1 MHLWETLLYW
11 RLTRKLCLT
20 EGSFYQLVALVY
32 STHARHTGV
41 FFGRV
46 GWRHLHRHRS
56 QHLRCPSALFISRQ
70 INLAKSKHEPPSL
83 PHHQIIL
90 QIAVGVTGPPVLWPQ
105 PPAANQLL
113 HLFRVTSLKRRSNG
127 FVTGGL
133 LCCSTCYTTA
143 HHLLS
148 SAWVDIHRWERDVH
162 LVGCTR
168 LHSGECHLVIEQFRT
183 LKLPK
188 PHCVV
193 RCD

>member
-1 MHLWETLLYW
+1 MLNKNEFRKAHLFTARMHAT
-11 RLTRKLCLT
+11 
-20 EGSFYQLVALVY
+20 VV
-32 STHARHTGV
+32 H

-46 GWRHLHRHRS
+46 SWTQNLLALPSEWTPSR
-56 QHLRCPSALFISRQ
+56 LRYPYRLFISRQ

-90 QIAVGVTGPPVLWPQ
+90 QIAVEVTGPPVLSPQ

-127 FVTGGL
+127 FITGGL

-148 SAWVDIHRWERDVH
+148 SAWVDIHGWKRDVH
-162 LVGCTR
+162 FCQVWLYKVTQR
-168 LHSGECHLVIEQFRT
+168 WMASCHRT
-183 LKLPK
+183 
-188 PHCVV
+188 VQNA
-193 RCD
+193 